1 MIFVLELLG
10 SPRLNICHESHYK
23 SDLTAY
29 FASSQKVD
37 QAEVHLVLHFSHV
50 QDHFISNHH

>member
-10 SPRLNICHESHYK
+10 SPRLNICQESHYK

-37 QAEVHLVLHFSHV
+37 QVEVHLVFHLSRV
-50 QDHFISNHH
+50 

>member
-10 SPRLNICHESHYK
+10 SPRLNIRHE

-37 QAEVHLVLHFSHV
+37 RVEVHLVLHFSHV
-50 QDHFISNHH
+50 QDHFVSNHH